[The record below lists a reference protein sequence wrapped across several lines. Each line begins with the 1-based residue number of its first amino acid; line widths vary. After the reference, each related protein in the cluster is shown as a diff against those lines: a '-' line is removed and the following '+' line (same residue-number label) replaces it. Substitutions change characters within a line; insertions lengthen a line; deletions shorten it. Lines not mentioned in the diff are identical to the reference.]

1 MKRIT
6 GFTID
11 QSNLSALAQSRSF
24 FVSGDAGAK
33 FNLRVTT
40 PTKFYNF
47 VSKTFVTTESS
58 ETTLSNVTLDTGS
71 FSGDIAFPAD
81 ADGETYTIDLFALPH
96 FDTKI
101 SDNVQEK
108 GDVVLT
114 RIIVQVADVVVT
126 FQSRPTT
133 TANFTSGTHSQTATA
148 TQSPTVST
156 PVTVDIDWT
165 FENDSSDARGFGFTP
180 VQQLRRSKLADG
192 SLGSSISMEDRS
204 WFTFGSA
211 TIADT
216 KSDDGGGSSHYNYK
230 VDSIS
235 DLTTGMTVTAV
246 SSGSLSGTP
255 TLTKVALQKRDTPF
269 PNAPFV
275 KLSSAQVFA
284 DGVTLTL
291 KGTGV
296 NAINKAA
303 DTIIVINEMTLTQ
316 KPLTKTV
323 RADVDNSTN
332 ITLNGTY
339 GISKGAYLEGFGMN
353 NSVNNPITEVATP
366 SSSAGTVV
374 TTTAQVL
381 DAGTV
386 LNVEGSSDSYTV
398 RGSVT
403 INQFPISNKTIYLD
417 LDSILTLGTQ
427 S

>member
-1 MKRIT
+1 MKLIT
-6 GFTID
+6 DFRID

-24 FVSGDAGAK
+24 FVSGDVGAR

-58 ETTLSNVTLDTGS
+58 ETILSNVTLDTGS

-81 ADGETYTIDLFALPH
+81 TDGETYTVDLFALSH

-101 SDNVQEK
+101 SDTVQEK

-114 RIIVQVADVVVT
+114 RTIVQVADVVVT
-126 FQSRPTT
+126 FQSKPAT

-165 FENDSSDARGFGFTP
+165 FENDASDARGFGFTP
-180 VQQLRRSKLADG
+180 NGLLRRSKLADG
-192 SLGSSISMEDRS
+192 SLGSSIEVGDSA
-204 WFTFGSA
+204 WYAFTNA
-211 TIADT
+211 TITDT
-216 KSDDGGGSSHYNYK
+216 KSDDGGGSGHYNYR
-230 VDSIS
+230 VDSIA
-235 DLTTGMTVTAV
+235 DLTPGMTVTGV
-246 SSGSLSGTP
+246 SSGGLDGTP
-255 TLTKVALQKRDTPF
+255 TLTQVALQKKHTAF
-269 PNAPFV
+269 PNAPFI

-284 DGVTLTL
+284 DGITLEL
-291 KGTGV
+291 KGKGV
-296 NAINKAA
+296 NAINRAV
-303 DTIIVINEMTLTQ
+303 DTVITINETTLTQ

-323 RADVDNSTN
+323 RAHVDDSTN
-332 ITLNGTY
+332 VTLNGTY
-339 GISKGAYLEGFGMN
+339 GISKGAYLEGFGMD

-374 TTTAQVL
+374 TTTAQNL
-381 DAGTV
+381 TAGTV
-386 LNVEGSSDSYTV
+386 LNVEGSSNSYTV
-398 RGSVT
+398 KGSIT
-403 INQFPISNKTIYLD
+403 INQFPISNTTIYLD
-417 LDSILTLGTQ
+417 LDSILTLGTA